1 MCRNRADHNI
11 GTGVSS
17 NRFAGQA
24 VPTETAMIVIRFLAV
39 VLTGLTPIA
48 PGAHVFELL
57 NKIALSRIR
66 A

>member
-1 MCRNRADHNI
+1 
-11 GTGVSS
+11 
-17 NRFAGQA
+17 
-24 VPTETAMIVIRFLAV
+24 MIVIRFLAV
-39 VLTGLTPIA
+39 VLTGLTLIA